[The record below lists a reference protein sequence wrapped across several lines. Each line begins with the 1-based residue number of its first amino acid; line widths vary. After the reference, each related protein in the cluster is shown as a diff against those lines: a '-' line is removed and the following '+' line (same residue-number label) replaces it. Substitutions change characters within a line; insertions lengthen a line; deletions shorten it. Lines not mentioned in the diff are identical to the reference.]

1 MNTLQCCAFALLL
14 AVPTGISATAIA
26 PKLRLLRAASFPA
39 CGVRRSAGRTSGTSP
54 LANPPAQAWAGIA
67 SGFVPLCLVSLSFLV
82 LIFASPAVAE
92 KGKLLERL
100 TPDVMAVV
108 YPGAERLGPEEG
120 SPPAIAVYRG
130 DTIVAYIFSTLDII
144 AAPGYSVIPFD
155 VIAGVEPSGRITG
168 AKVVFHREPYVY
180 QDAVRQP
187 QLDRFLE
194 AEAGVPLNG
203 SPSQLP
209 PNFVAQATITARLMR
224 AAVHDTARMVLH
236 TRLGRQV
243 VTMPTLDVERF
254 ELKSWNQLIAEGSVA
269 RLRVTSGEVAAAL
282 AKLGA
287 ADGTPEVPL
296 GKPDE
301 LYSEVFF
308 GLLTPAAIGGNLLGV
323 RSFEEYRQ
331 RIPQGRHVLFFASN
345 GPYDFHGTHDWW
357 KEYNYR
363 FDRIRIVQDGH
374 AIGFVHEDYQ
384 KLLTGAAEGLQS
396 QQEAGLFTLPANAPF
411 DPVKPW
417 RLELLVNAAEPAV
430 TVAFPLEYKLSAAH
444 ILMPDEPAVAA
455 WVEAWR
461 DARLN
466 VAILAALLTALTAI
480 FVFQGQL
487 SRSRLG
493 HRLVRVGFLSVV
505 LVWLGWIAGAQLSIV
520 NVINYV
526 QAPFRGFDVGF
537 YLTEPLMVM
546 IAAYTLVSVVLIG
559 RGVFCGWLC
568 PFGALQELL
577 AQASRALSVP
587 QWNPSTALQKRL
599 WMGKYI
605 AAAAVLLLVL
615 SGVDGSGVSAEI
627 EPFKTA
633 ITSKFTRAWPYVL
646 YAGVLLGIGLFSERA
661 YCRFLCPLG
670 GVLAALDR
678 LHLID
683 LLKRRP
689 ECGNP
694 CHLCERSCPVRAI
707 EPSGKIIMA
716 ECFQCLDCQVEYY
729 DDKRCPPL
737 VQSARRREEA
747 TSIAPVAAM
756 AKNPKGDVRRGRDRK
771 EACPGIHAR
780 G

>member
-1 MNTLQCCAFALLL
+1 MKLWLLL
-14 AVPTGISATAIA
+14 APPS
-26 PKLRLLRAASFPA
+26 PA
-39 CGVRRSAGRTSGTSP
+39 RREGRRSSSARIFGTG
-54 LANPPAQAWAGIA
+54 LLNNPPAQAGEGIA
-67 SGFVPLCLVSLSFLV
+67 SGFAPLCLVSLSL
-82 LIFASPAVAE
+82 LALAFASPAAAE

-108 YPGAERLGPEEG
+108 YPGAERVGPEEG

-130 DTIVAYIFSTLDII
+130 DTIGAYIFSTLDII
-144 AAPGYSVIPFD
+144 AAPGYSVVPFD
-155 VIAGVEPSGRITG
+155 VIAGVELNGRITG

-243 VTMPTLDVERF
+243 VTVPTLDVERF
-254 ELKSWNQLIAEGSVA
+254 ELKSWNALIAEGSVA

-282 AKLGA
+282 AKAGA
-287 ADGTPEVPL
+287 ADATPEVPL
-296 GKPDE
+296 GKPDD

-323 RSFEEYRQ
+323 RNFEEYRR

-345 GPYDFHGTHDWW
+345 GPYDFHGTNHWW
-357 KEYNYR
+357 KAHNYR

-384 KLLTGAAEGLQS
+384 KLLTGAAEGIQS

-411 DPVKPW
+411 DPIKPW
-417 RLELLVNAAEPAV
+417 RLELLVNTAGPNPV
-430 TVAFPLEYKLSAAH
+430 TVAFPLEYMLPGAH
-444 ILMPDEPAVAA
+444 ILMPDEPPVAA

-461 DARLN
+461 DARVN
-466 VAILAALLTALTAI
+466 IAVLAALLTALTAI
-480 FVFQGQL
+480 FVFQAQL
-487 SRSRLG
+487 SRSRLA
-493 HRLVRVGFLSVV
+493 HRVVRIGFLAVV
-505 LVWLGWIAGAQLSIV
+505 LVWLGWTAGVQLSIV

-526 QAPFRGFDVGF
+526 QAPFRGFDIGF
-537 YLTEPLMVM
+537 YLAEPLMVM
-546 IAAYTLVSVVLIG
+546 IAAYTLLSVVLIG

-577 AQASRALSVP
+577 AQASRALGVP
-587 QWNPSTALQKRL
+587 QWNLSAALEKRL

-605 AAAAVLLLVL
+605 AAAAVLVLVL
-615 SGVDGSGVSAEI
+615 SGIDGSGATAEI

-646 YAGVLLGIGLFSERA
+646 YAGALLAIGLFSERA

-678 LHLID
+678 LHLIN

-707 EPSGKIIMA
+707 EPTGKIIMA

-737 VQSARRREEA
+737 AQAAKRREEA
-747 TSIAPVAAM
+747 RLGVSVAAIV
-756 AKNPKGDVRRGRDRK
+756 KN
-771 EACPGIHAR
+771 A
-780 G
+780 

>member
-1 MNTLQCCAFALLL
+1 MNALQCCAFALLL
-14 AVPTGISATAIA
+14 AVPTGISATALA
-26 PKLRLLRAASFPA
+26 PKLRLLRAPPSPA
-39 CGVRRSAGRTSGTSP
+39 CGRRVSRSPGRTSGTSP
-54 LANPPAQAWAGIA
+54 LSNPPPQAGEGIA
-67 SGFVPLCLVSLSFLV
+67 SGFGPLCLVSLCCVVSLSAV
-82 LIFASPAVAE
+82 ALTFASPAVAE

-155 VIAGVEPSGRITG
+155 VIAGVEPNGRITG

-243 VTMPTLDVERF
+243 VTVPTLDVERF
-254 ELKSWNQLIAEGSVA
+254 ELKSWNELIGEGSVA

-287 ADGTPEVPL
+287 ADATPEVPL

-345 GPYDFHGTHDWW
+345 GPYDFHGTHHWW

-374 AIGFVHEDYQ
+374 AIGFVHGDYQ
-384 KLLTGAAEGLQS
+384 KLLTGAAEGIQS
-396 QQEAGLFTLPANAPF
+396 QQEAGLFTLPANVPF

-417 RLELLVNAAEPAV
+417 RLELLVKAAEPAA
-430 TVAFPLEYKLSAAH
+430 TVAFPLEYRLPAAH

-480 FVFQGQL
+480 FVLQAQL
-487 SRSRLG
+487 SRSRLA

-520 NVINYV
+520 NLINYV
-526 QAPFRGFDVGF
+526 QAPFRGFDIGF

-546 IAAYTLVSVVLIG
+546 IAAYTLISVLLIG

-577 AQASRALSVP
+577 AQVSRALGVP
-587 QWNPSTALQKRL
+587 QWNPSAALQKRL
-599 WMGKYI
+599 WTGKYI

-615 SGVDGSGVSAEI
+615 SGIDGSGVSEEI

-633 ITSKFTRAWPYVL
+633 ITSKFTRAWPFVL

-678 LHLID
+678 LHLIN

-694 CHLCERSCPVRAI
+694 CHLCEHSCPVRAI
-707 EPSGKIIMA
+707 EPTGKIIMA

-737 VQSARRREEA
+737 VQAARRREEA
-747 TSIAPVAAM
+747 RSIVPIAAM
-756 AKNPKGDVRRGRDRK
+756 AKN
-771 EACPGIHAR
+771 A
-780 G
+780 

>member
-1 MNTLQCCAFALLL
+1 MAPWLGSLLPLPQEEDIAHSFAPPLLVWLFRRLSVLLL
-14 AVPTGISATAIA
+14 A
-26 PKLRLLRAASFPA
+26 
-39 CGVRRSAGRTSGTSP
+39 
-54 LANPPAQAWAGIA
+54 LA
-67 SGFVPLCLVSLSFLV
+67 
-82 LIFASPAVAE
+82 FASPAAAE
-92 KGKLLERL
+92 RGRLAERL

-108 YPGAERLGPEEG
+108 YPGAERIGPEEG
-120 SPPAIAVYRG
+120 SPPAVAVYRG
-130 DTIVAYIFSTLDII
+130 DKVVAWIFSTLDII
-144 AAPGYSVIPFD
+144 NARGYSVVPFD
-155 VIAGVEPSGRITG
+155 VIAGVEPGGRITG

-187 QLDRFLE
+187 QLDTFLA
-194 AEAGVPLNG
+194 AEAGAPVNG
-203 SPSQLP
+203 SPTQLP
-209 PNFVAQATITARLMR
+209 PSFVAQSTITARLMR

-236 TRLGRQV
+236 TRLGRQI
-243 VTMPTLDVERF
+243 VTEPAIDVERF
-254 ELKSWNQLIAEGSVA
+254 ELKSWEELIAEGSVA
-269 RLRVTSGEVAAAL
+269 RLAITSGEVATAL
-282 AKLGA
+282 AKAGA
-287 ADGTPEVPL
+287 ADAAPDAPL
-296 GKPDE
+296 RKPGD

-323 RSFEEYRQ
+323 RNFKEFQQ

-345 GPYDFHGTHDWW
+345 GPYDFHGTSHWW
-357 KEYNYR
+357 KEHGYR

-374 AIGFVHEDYQ
+374 AIGFLHYDYQ
-384 KLLTGAAEGLQS
+384 PLLTGAVAGLQA
-396 QQEAGLFTLPANAPF
+396 QQEAGLFTLPADAMF

-417 RLELLVNAAEPAV
+417 RLEFLVNAVRPDPGSAAGSTPV
-430 TVAFPLEYKLSAAH
+430 TVAFPLEYRLPAAH

-461 DARLN
+461 DARVN
-466 VAILAALLTALTAI
+466 IAILATLLTALTAI
-480 FVFQGQL
+480 IVFQAQL
-487 SRSRLG
+487 SRSRLA
-493 HRLVRVGFLSVV
+493 HRLVRTGFLAAV
-505 LVWLGWIAGAQLSIV
+505 LIWLGWVAGVQLSIV

-526 QAPFRGFDVGF
+526 QAPFRSFDASF
-537 YLTEPLMVM
+537 YLAEPLMVM

-577 AQASRALSVP
+577 AQASRALGAP
-587 QWNPSTALQKRL
+587 QWNPSPALEKRL
-599 WMGKYI
+599 WMGKYV
-605 AAAAVLLLVL
+605 AGAAVLVLVL
-615 SGVDGSGVSAEI
+615 SGIDGSGASAEI

-646 YAGVLLGIGLFSERA
+646 YAGALLAIGLFSERA

-707 EPSGKIIMA
+707 EPTGRIVMA

-729 DDKRCPPL
+729 DDTRCPPL
-737 VQSARRREEA
+737 AQAAAARRGEA
-747 TSIAPVAAM
+747 RTDAPVAVM
-756 AKNPKGDVRRGRDRK
+756 ARD
-771 EACPGIHAR
+771 A
-780 G
+780 

>member
-1 MNTLQCCAFALLL
+1 LGRGN
-14 AVPTGISATAIA
+14 STAWT
-26 PKLRLLRAASFPA
+26 R
-39 CGVRRSAGRTSGTSP
+39 GTSP
-54 LANPPAQAWAGIA
+54 LPNPPSQAAEGIA
-67 SGFVPLCLVSLSFLV
+67 SRFSVFFLAWLALLAV
-82 LIFASPAVAE
+82 ALASPAFAE
-92 KGKLLERL
+92 KGKLRERL

-120 SPPAIAVYRG
+120 APPAIAVYRG
-130 DTIVAYIFSTLDII
+130 DKIVAYIFSTLDII

-155 VIAGVEPSGRITG
+155 VIAGVEPNGRITG
-168 AKVVFHREPYVY
+168 AKVVFHHEPYVY

-187 QLDRFLE
+187 QLDTFLA
-194 AEAGVPLNG
+194 AEAGMPLNG
-203 SPSQLP
+203 SPYQLP
-209 PNFVAQATITARLMR
+209 PNFVAQSTITARLMR

-243 VTMPTLDVERF
+243 VTVPTLDVEGF
-254 ELKSWNQLIAEGSVA
+254 ALKSWNELIAEGSVA
-269 RLRVTSGEVAAAL
+269 RLRLTSGEVAAAL
-282 AKLGA
+282 AKTGA
-287 ADGTPEVPL
+287 AAAPEVPL
-296 GKPDE
+296 GKPDD

-323 RSFEEYRQ
+323 RNFAEYRR

-345 GPYDFHGTHDWW
+345 GPYDFHGTNHWW
-357 KEYNYR
+357 KAHDYR
-363 FDRIRIVQDGH
+363 FDRIRIVQDGQ

-384 KLLTGAAEGLQS
+384 ALLTGAAEGIQS
-396 QQEAGLFTLPANAPF
+396 QKEAGLFTLPATVVF

-417 RLELLVNAAEPAV
+417 RLELLVNAAGPNPV
-430 TVAFPLEYKLSAAH
+430 TVAFPLEYRLPAAH

-461 DARLN
+461 DARVN
-466 VAILAALLTALTAI
+466 IAILAVLLTALTAI
-480 FVFQGQL
+480 FVFQAQL
-487 SRSRLG
+487 ARSRFA
-493 HRLVRVGFLSVV
+493 HRLVRNGFLAVV
-505 LVWLGWIAGAQLSIV
+505 LVWLGWIAGVQLSIV

-526 QAPFRGFDVGF
+526 QAPFRGFDIGF
-537 YLTEPLMVM
+537 YLAEPLMVM

-577 AQASRALSVP
+577 GQASRALGVP
-587 QWNPSTALQKRL
+587 QWNPPAALEKRL

-605 AAAAVLLLVL
+605 AAAAVLALVL
-615 SGVDGSGVSAEI
+615 SGIDGSGATAEI

-646 YAGVLLGIGLFSERA
+646 YAGALLGIGLFSERA

-707 EPSGKIIMA
+707 EPTGKIIMA

-737 VQSARRREEA
+737 VQAAKRRQEARPGV
-747 TSIAPVAAM
+747 PVAAM
-756 AKNPKGDVRRGRDRK
+756 
-771 EACPGIHAR
+771 
-780 G
+780 